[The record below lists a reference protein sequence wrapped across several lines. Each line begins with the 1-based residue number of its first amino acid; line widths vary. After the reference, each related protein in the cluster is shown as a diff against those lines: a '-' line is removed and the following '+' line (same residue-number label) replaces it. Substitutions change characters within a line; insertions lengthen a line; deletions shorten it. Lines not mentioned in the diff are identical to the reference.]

1 MIKLKKWGCK
11 YMLELVIFALLVL
24 IFTAIIF
31 FVAGFYAGR
40 AYENVKVEDIIER
53 YYPGIAA
60 PGDDINQTY

>member
-1 MIKLKKWGCK
+1 MNLKKGSGK

-31 FVAGFYAGR
+31 FIAGFYAGR

-53 YYPGIAA
+53 YYSGIAA
-60 PGDDINQTY
+60 PGDDIKQNY

>member
-1 MIKLKKWGCK
+1 MNLKKGSGK

-31 FVAGFYAGR
+31 FIAGFYAGR

-60 PGDDINQTY
+60 PGDDIKQNY

>member
-1 MIKLKKWGCK
+1 
-11 YMLELVIFALLVL
+11 MLELVIFALLIL